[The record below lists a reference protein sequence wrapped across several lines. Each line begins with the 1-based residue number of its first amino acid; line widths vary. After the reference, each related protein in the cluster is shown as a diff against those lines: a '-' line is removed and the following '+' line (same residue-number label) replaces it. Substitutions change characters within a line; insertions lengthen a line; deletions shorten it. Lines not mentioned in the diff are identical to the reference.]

1 MQCSQTFTFFVR
13 RHHCRQ
19 CGHVIC
25 KECSGGTRGK
35 ERQCVACIR
44 QGGAVAL
51 PGSLGALPAA
61 ELPTQPSSAAAV
73 PAAIKH
79 FTVLTKVARPLGL
92 SFRKQGSGDGD
103 GGGRRGGG
111 GGGGSGGSGTSSD
124 DGKFVVTKVNPGG
137 NAAATRQILPGMVLI
152 KVNGRVVS
160 RLGKAEVAAII
171 KGPPLDGNGSDA
183 VALELEAASVE
194 LQQRLLAL

>member
-44 QGGAVAL
+44 QGCAVAL
-51 PGSLGALPAA
+51 PESLGALPAA
-61 ELPTQPSSAAAV
+61 ELPTQPSSAAPP

-92 SFRKQGSGDGD
+92 SFRKQGSG
-103 GGGRRGGG
+103 GG
-111 GGGGSGGSGTSSD
+111 GTSSD

-152 KVNGRVVS
+152 KVNGRFVS

-171 KGPPLDGNGSDA
+171 KGPKLDGNGSDA
-183 VALELEAASVE
+183 VALELEVASVE